1 MKHYL
6 IESSSQLAIW
16 CGDDAPILSESFA
29 QCGDELFLCYS
40 SSNSYVLQAS
50 EIANFAQRKYKV
62 QGGVLI
68 VDPAWVEPV
77 IDLAPL
83 KAAKNKQINEWR
95 LHANETSFTYEGHH
109 IAADLMSKIDIIVTN
124 GEITNQGAM
133 PVNWVGG
140 WKTMVNS
147 VYVEIPDVDTWKQF
161 HSALFNQGLTN
172 FTHAQMLKA
181 QLEAATTEAQI
192 NAITW

>member
-1 MKHYL
+1 MKYL
-6 IESSSQLAIW
+6 IEKETGHAVWKGEQSPELF
-16 CGDDAPILSESFA
+16 DDRVV
-29 QCGDELFLCYS
+29 CGDETYLCF
-40 SSNSYVLQAS
+40 NSENCSVFDFDDLPD
-50 EIANFAQRKYKV
+50 FVQRKYEKV
-62 QGGVLI
+62 GSLLMI
-68 VDPAWVEPV
+68 SDDWIEPV

-124 GEITNQGAM
+124 GEILNKGAM
-133 PVNWVGG
+133 PENWVGG

-147 VYVEIPDVDTWKQF
+147 VYVPIEDVAAWKEF

-172 FTHAQMLKA
+172 FTHAQMLKT